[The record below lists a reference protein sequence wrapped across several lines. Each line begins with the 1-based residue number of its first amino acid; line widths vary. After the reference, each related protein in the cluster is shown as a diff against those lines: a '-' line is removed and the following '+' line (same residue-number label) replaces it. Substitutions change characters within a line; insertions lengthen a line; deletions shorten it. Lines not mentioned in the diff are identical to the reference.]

1 MRREFRSAMLRT
13 KELLALVRAR
23 LSIRDLAIIG
33 VLIALFVTLSVASP
47 AFLSERNLLNILDQN
62 AAIGIM
68 AIGATVVVIAG
79 GLDLSIGA
87 IYGLA
92 GVLAADTANQF
103 GAPAGFL
110 VGILVGAAAGA
121 CNGSLVVGFGINSL
135 LATLGSGLIIGGLAV
150 VSTEGF
156 QISVIEPDFT
166 VLGQSEFLGASY
178 AAWIFGAVALAAGY
192 MLQRTRLGRHIYAI
206 GGNVDAARLSGVRVG
221 LVVVTVFVVG
231 GLTAGL
237 AGTIGASRVSLGA
250 ADAGTGLLF
259 PALAAVFVGGS
270 SIYGGEGAIWRTVVG
285 LHIIALMNNGFN
297 LLNLSPLYQPI
308 VQGTII
314 LAAVGFDAWSRRDSR
329 RVTM

>member
-1 MRREFRSAMLRT
+1 MPRAKEFLSRVRT
-13 KELLALVRAR
+13 R

-33 VLIALFVTLSVASP
+33 VLIALFVTISIASP
-47 AFLSERNLLNILDQN
+47 AFLTQRNLLNILDQN

-150 VSTEGF
+150 VSTGGF

-178 AAWIFGAVALAAGY
+178 AVWIFGAVALAAGY

-206 GGNVDAARLSGVRVG
+206 GGNIDAARLSGVRVG
-221 LVVVTVFVVG
+221 LVVVIVFVVG

-270 SIYGGEGAIWRTVVG
+270 SIYGGEGAIWRTIVG
-285 LHIIALMNNGFN
+285 LYIIALMNNGFN

-308 VQGTII
+308 IQGSII
-314 LAAVGFDAWSRRDSR
+314 LAAVGFDAWSRRDSK
-329 RVTM
+329 RVSM

>member
-1 MRREFRSAMLRT
+1 MPKA
-13 KELLALVRAR
+13 KELIALARAR
-23 LSIRDLAIIG
+23 LSIRDLAVIG
-33 VLIALFVTLSVASP
+33 VLIALFVTLSIASP
-47 AFLSERNLLNILDQN
+47 AFLTQRNLLNILDQN

-92 GVLAADTANQF
+92 GVLAADTANEF

-121 CNGSLVVGFGINSL
+121 CNGTLVVGFGINSL

-150 VSTEGF
+150 VSTGGF

-178 AAWIFGAVALAAGY
+178 AAWIFGVVALAAGY

-206 GGNVDAARLSGVRVG
+206 GGNIDAARLSGVRVG

-231 GLTAGL
+231 GLTSGL

-285 LHIIALMNNGFN
+285 LYIIALMNNGFN

-308 VQGTII
+308 IQGAII

-329 RVTM
+329 RVSM

>member
-1 MRREFRSAMLRT
+1 MPKA
-13 KELLALVRAR
+13 KELFALARAR
-23 LSIRDLAIIG
+23 LSIRDLAVIG
-33 VLIALFVTLSVASP
+33 VLIALFVTLSIASP
-47 AFLSERNLLNILDQN
+47 AFLTQRNLLNILDQN

-92 GVLAADTANQF
+92 GVLAADTANEF

-110 VGILVGAAAGA
+110 VGILVGGAAGA
-121 CNGSLVVGFGINSL
+121 CNGTLVVGFGINSL

-150 VSTEGF
+150 VSTGGF

-178 AAWIFGAVALAAGY
+178 AAWIFGVVALAAGY

-206 GGNVDAARLSGVRVG
+206 GGNIDAARLSGVRVG

-285 LHIIALMNNGFN
+285 LYIIALMNNGFN

-308 VQGTII
+308 IQGAII

-329 RVTM
+329 RVSM

>member
-1 MRREFRSAMLRT
+1 MTAMARRAVS
-13 KELLALVRAR
+13 VIRAR

-33 VLIALFVTLSVASP
+33 VLIALFVTLSIASP
-47 AFLSERNLLNILDQN
+47 AFATQRNLLNILDQN
-62 AAIGIM
+62 AAIGVM
-68 AIGATVVVIAG
+68 AVGATVVVIAG

-92 GVLAADTANQF
+92 GVLAADTANEF

-110 VGILVGAAAGA
+110 VGVLVGAGVGA
-121 CNGSLVVGFGINSL
+121 CNGGLVVGLGINSL

-150 VSTEGF
+150 VSTGGF
-156 QISVIEPDFT
+156 QISVLEPDFA
-166 VLGQSEFLGASY
+166 VLGQNEFLGASY
-178 AAWIFGAVALAAGY
+178 AAWIFGLVALACGY

-206 GGNVDAARLSGVRVG
+206 GGNIEAARLSGVRVG
-221 LVVVTVFVVG
+221 LVVIVVFVVG

-237 AGTIGASRVSLGA
+237 AGTVGASRVSLGA

-285 LHIIALMNNGFN
+285 LYIIALMNNGFN

-308 VQGTII
+308 IQGTII
-314 LAAVGFDAWSRRDSR
+314 LAAVGFDAWSRRGAR
-329 RVTM
+329 RVSM

>member
-1 MRREFRSAMLRT
+1 MLRT

>member
-1 MRREFRSAMLRT
+1 MSRGSVMPKAKKLFG
-13 KELLALVRAR
+13 LVRAR
-23 LSIRDLAIIG
+23 LSVRDLAIIG

-47 AFLSERNLLNILDQN
+47 AFLTQRNLLNILDQN

-92 GVLAADTANQF
+92 GVLAADTANEF

-110 VGILVGAAAGA
+110 VGVLVGAAAGA
-121 CNGSLVVGFGINSL
+121 CNGTFVVGLGINSL

-150 VSTEGF
+150 VSTGGF

-206 GGNVDAARLSGVRVG
+206 GGNIDAARLSGVRVG
-221 LVVVTVFVVG
+221 LVVITVFVVG

-285 LHIIALMNNGFN
+285 LYIIALMNNGFN

-308 VQGTII
+308 IQGAII
-314 LAAVGFDAWSRRDSR
+314 LGAVGFDAWSRRNSR
-329 RVTM
+329 RVSM

>member
-1 MRREFRSAMLRT
+1 MPKA
-13 KELLALVRAR
+13 KELIALARAR
-23 LSIRDLAIIG
+23 LSIRDLAVIG
-33 VLIALFVTLSVASP
+33 VLIALFVTLSIASP
-47 AFLSERNLLNILDQN
+47 AFLTQRNLLNILDQN

-92 GVLAADTANQF
+92 GVLAADTANEF

-121 CNGSLVVGFGINSL
+121 CNGTLVVGFGINSL

-150 VSTEGF
+150 VSTGGF

-178 AAWIFGAVALAAGY
+178 AAWIFGVVALAAGY

-206 GGNVDAARLSGVRVG
+206 GGNIDAARLSGVRVG

-285 LHIIALMNNGFN
+285 LYIIALMNNGFN

-308 VQGTII
+308 IQGAII

-329 RVTM
+329 RVSM

>member
-1 MRREFRSAMLRT
+1 MPTAKKFFA
-13 KELLALVRAR
+13 LARAR

-33 VLIALFVTLSVASP
+33 VLIALFVTLSIASP
-47 AFLSERNLLNILDQN
+47 AFLTQRNLLNILDQN

-92 GVLAADTANQF
+92 GVLAADTANEF

-121 CNGSLVVGFGINSL
+121 CNGTLVVGFGINSL

-150 VSTEGF
+150 VSTGGF
-156 QISVIEPDFT
+156 QISVIESDFT

-206 GGNVDAARLSGVRVG
+206 GGNIDAARLSGVRVG
-221 LVVVTVFVVG
+221 LVVVIVFVVG

-270 SIYGGEGAIWRTVVG
+270 SIYGGQGAIWRTVVG
-285 LHIIALMNNGFN
+285 LYIIALMTNGFN

-308 VQGTII
+308 IQGTII
-314 LAAVGFDAWSRRDSR
+314 LAAVGFDAWSRRDSK
-329 RVTM
+329 RVSM

>member
-1 MRREFRSAMLRT
+1 MSAAGMGMTARRAFAV
-13 KELLALVRAR
+13 AHAR

-33 VLIALFVTLSVASP
+33 VLITLFVTLSIASP
-47 AFLSERNLLNILDQN
+47 AFLTQRNLLNILDQN

-92 GVLAADTANQF
+92 GVLAADTANHF

-110 VGILVGAAAGA
+110 VGVLVGALVGSF
-121 CNGSLVVGFGINSL
+121 NGGLVVGLGINSL
-135 LATLGSGLIIGGLAV
+135 LATIGSALIVGGVAV
-150 VSTEGF
+150 LSTGGF
-156 QISVIEPDFT
+156 QISVLEPDFA
-166 VLGQSEFLGASY
+166 VLGQRAFLGASY
-178 AAWIFGAVALAAGY
+178 AVWIFALVALTCGY
-192 MLQRTRLGRHIYAI
+192 VLQRTRLGRHIYAI
-206 GGNVDAARLSGVRVG
+206 GGNIEAARLSGVRVG
-221 LVVVTVFVVG
+221 FVVMLVFVIG

-250 ADAGTGLLF
+250 ADAGNGLLF

-270 SIYGGEGAIWRTVVG
+270 SICGGEGAVWRTVVG
-285 LHIIALMNNGFN
+285 LYIIALMNNGFN

-308 VQGTII
+308 IQGAII
-314 LAAVGFDAWSRRDSR
+314 LGAVGFDAWSRRSVR
-329 RVTM
+329 RVSM